1 MDFGESPIVWENEYT
16 EEENQNEKW
25 IVKQHILFLIDASEP
40 MFNTFNNSTF
50 FSTSV
55 EICKTIVMK
64 LIRKSRND
72 KIGIVLFNSSNNDND
87 TSKVCPKSIK
97 IVSDLIK
104 PNINLIKKLDILQ
117 TNNTPTKVTVDVLA
131 DAIWYSNYLLK
142 KLNENQ
148 SCGTIMLITCNDNPN
163 IGDSKKLFNLRK
175 RLDDVIKS
183 DIDFKLIP
191 IGATFCMKNFYEG
204 ILNNFSSIT
213 KPTIGLKHID
223 EIMSEINDKIKQARS
238 VSKINFLIDDDNY
251 FSVSL
256 FNFYTKSKIPTKVI
270 LDKRNNKPTVSV
282 NQTWSMDNDEL
293 MFKSDIAKYCLIGNE
308 KIIFKNQDISILK
321 STIIDPGIR
330 LLGFTS
336 KENIMIS
343 YHFKTSTFI
352 RPNNDIVEN
361 SSLLFNTLL
370 ECCLEKEKIIMCF
383 IKVRHGGR
391 THLAALVPQPDLTNE
406 NGIQPSGFIVLYLP
420 FAECIREIK
429 PLVLDDEIS
438 ITDQQLAIAETLCE
452 KMSLK
457 SYCPPVNPK
466 INAHWAML
474 EAMALELA
482 PPEIVDETLPS
493 NHDIT
498 NNLIGIK
505 NDIIMHLF
513 PYGYNLPVAGT
524 KKRGISAAE
533 NNKKEIKRKK

>member
-1 MDFGESPIVWENEYT
+1 MDFGESPIVWENEVI

-25 IVKQHILFLIDASEP
+25 VVKQHILFLIDASEP
-40 MFNTFNNSTF
+40 MFNTFNNATF

-55 EICKTIVMK
+55 EICKTVVMK

-72 KIGIVLFNSSNNDND
+72 KIGIILFNSSNNNDD
-87 TSKVCPKSIK
+87 TSITCPKNIK

-117 TNNTPTKVTVDVLA
+117 ANETPTTVTMDVLA
-131 DAIWYSNYLLK
+131 DGIWYSNYLLK

-148 SCGTIMLITCNDNPN
+148 SCGTIMLITCNDHPN
-163 IGDSKKLFNLRK
+163 IGNSKKLFNLRK
-175 RLDDVIKS
+175 RLDDVIKNNF
-183 DIDFKLIP
+183 DFKLIP
-191 IGATFCMKNFYEG
+191 IGASFRMKTFYEG

-213 KPTIGLKHID
+213 QPTIGLKHID
-223 EIMSEINDKIKQARS
+223 DIMSEINDKIKQARS
-238 VSKINFLIDDDNY
+238 VSKINFFIDDGNY

-256 FNFYTKSKIPTKVI
+256 FNFYTKSKIPPKVR

-282 NQTWSMDNDEL
+282 NQTLSLDDEL

-308 KIIFKNQDISILK
+308 KIIFKNQDISVLK
-321 STIIDPGIR
+321 SAIIDPGIR
-330 LLGFTS
+330 LLGFTN
-336 KENIMIS
+336 KENILIS

-352 RPNNDIVEN
+352 RPNNDKVEN
-361 SSLLFNTLL
+361 SSLLFDTLL

-391 THLAALVPQPDLTNE
+391 THLAALIPQPELTNE
-406 NGIQPSGFIVLYLP
+406 NGIQPSGFNVLYLP

-429 PLVLDDEIS
+429 PLLNDDEIS

-452 KMSLK
+452 KMSLE
-457 SYCPPVNPK
+457 SYCPPANPK

-493 NHDIT
+493 YHDIT
-498 NNLIGIK
+498 NNLMGIK
-505 NDIIMHLF
+505 NDILLELF
-513 PYGYNLPVAGT
+513 PNGYNLPVAAT
-524 KKRGISAAE
+524 KKRGTSAAD
-533 NNKKEIKRKK
+533 NNKKEMKRKK